1 VILVDKI
8 IISDIIFC
16 LFLYSIIVISVIIQ
30 NVQNWTRFFNIKKL
44 LEDYRLTLEKEMN
57 KTERKFGNQVKAQKP
72 NGNTEVWVF
81 SHDLSTEVL
90 GDQSQKIV
98 KRNIEKGVRY
108 VEFYYDHERNRN
120 YTASN
125 INKFKRNLKVKFRD
139 TVTFVPLKSSEN
151 SLDILPFL
159 LGSISF
165 HQDCSQD
172 GCFEHEMK
180 SFFLCGVEK
189 KLNLFTLICLRV

>member
-1 VILVDKI
+1 VR
-8 IISDIIFC
+8 
-16 LFLYSIIVISVIIQ
+16 
-30 NVQNWTRFFNIKKL
+30 NWTRFFNIKKL
-44 LEDYRLTLEKEMN
+44 LEDYRLTSEKEMN
-57 KTERKFGNQVKAQKP
+57 KTERKFGNHIRTQSP

-120 YTASN
+120 YTIN
-125 INKFKRNLKVKFRD
+125 NMNKFKTNLKTKFRD
-139 TVTFVPLKSSEN
+139 AVTFVPLRSSEN

-165 HQDCSQD
+165 HKDCSQA

-180 SFFLCGVEK
+180 SFFSLRGGEK
-189 KLNLFTLICLRV
+189 AEPVYFNMPSCMSKAYFKYFFDRKERFANPQALTRKDITQ